1 MIRRLRKAVGQIHR
15 APEILRCM
23 SVTPQWWPL
32 SCAYVGVSKLKY
44 PFELQLRSGMRL
56 SFADFY
62 DVTTFWQI
70 FIHETYAVNPR
81 DAVIVDAGANIG
93 SFSLYALATAPAAR
107 VVAIEPFPSTFDRL
121 RRLLDSEAKG
131 RATVVNCAL
140 RGKPGTVVMD
150 PPEVPTQMRR
160 VLPGDEARGS
170 TSVPA
175 ETLET
180 VFRKCSLDSVDF
192 MKMDIE
198 GSEYDTLLN
207 ASPDVLRRIKRIS
220 LEYHPLSFGEPYS
233 KEQLF
238 DHLSKCGF
246 RIASE
251 ETHKHG
257 YGIAHFQQA

>member
-1 MIRRLRKAVGQIHR
+1 MIRRIRKGLRQIHR
-15 APEILRCM
+15 APEVLRCM
-23 SVTPQWWPL
+23 SVTPQWWQL
-32 SCAYVGVSKLKY
+32 TSAYVGVSKLKY
-44 PFELQLRSGMRL
+44 PYEVRLRSGMGL
-56 SFADFY
+56 TFADFY

-70 FIHETYAVNPR
+70 FIHETYAVHPS
-81 DAVIVDAGANIG
+81 DAIIIDAGANIG
-93 SFSLYALATAPAAR
+93 SFSLYALAMAPGAR

-121 RRLLDSEAKG
+121 RKLLDTEAKG

-140 RGKPGTVVMD
+140 RGKTGTVVMD

-160 VLPGDEARGS
+160 VLLEEAPGR

-180 VFRKCSLDSVDF
+180 VFSKCALDSVDF

-207 ASPDVLRRIKRIS
+207 ASPDVLRRIRRIS
-220 LEYHPLSFGEPYS
+220 LEYHPLSSGEPYS

-238 DHLSKCGF
+238 DHLRKCGF

-251 ETHKHG
+251 EIHTHG